1 MKNKLVMMMCCLLM
15 IISAGCSSDDDSSAV
30 SDDSSDCYVIL
41 FCNKGEEKATAVVYS
56 KPQGIN
62 EPSVNDYLIFPV
74 GNINLN
80 NVKTDDLLMIKIK
93 SYIYNGPYQSF
104 NSRYFC
110 EVEPCK

>member
-1 MKNKLVMMMCCLLM
+1 MKKKLFMMMCFLLL
-15 IISAGCSSDDDSSAV
+15 IISAGCSGDDSSAG
-30 SDDSSDCYVIL
+30 SDDRSDCYVIL
-41 FCNKGEEKATAVVYS
+41 FCNKGEEKATAIVYS

-80 NVKTDDLLMIKIK
+80 NVKTDDLLRIKIK
-93 SYIYNGPYQSF
+93 SYIYNGPHHSF

>member
-1 MKNKLVMMMCCLLM
+1 MKKNGILWMFAVLI
-15 IISAGCSSDDDSSAV
+15 IISAGCSNDDDLSAGC
-30 SDDSSDCYVIL
+30 DDCSDCYEIL
-41 FCNKGEEKATAVVYS
+41 FCNKGEEKATAIVYG

-62 EPSVNDYLIFPV
+62 EPNVNDYLIFPV

-80 NVKTDDLLMIKIK
+80 NVKTDDLLMIRIK
-93 SYIYNGPYQSF
+93 SYVYNGVHNSF

>member
-1 MKNKLVMMMCCLLM
+1 MKKKLFFVMCFLLM
-15 IISAGCSSDDDSSAV
+15 IGSAGCSSDDSGADN
-30 SDDSSDCYVIL
+30 DERSDCYVIS
-41 FCNKGEEKATAVVYS
+41 FCNKGEEKATAIVYS

-93 SYIYNGPYQSF
+93 SFVYNGVHKSF

>member
-1 MKNKLVMMMCCLLM
+1 MCFLLT
-15 IISAGCSSDDDSSAV
+15 IIFTGCSSDDSSTG
-30 SDDSSDCYVIL
+30 SDDRSDCYVIL

-62 EPSVNDYLIFPV
+62 EPNVNDYLIFPV

-93 SYIYNGPYQSF
+93 SYIYNGVHKSF
-104 NSRYFC
+104 NNRYFC